1 MYPIW
6 FCDEFAEFLLLRAS
20 SSTSG
25 IRAGVPRAWYQPAH
39 LTISHD
45 IFRRHGD
52 SDGRHKGTWHFP
64 CSASDQCFVVG
75 YLSQSCFVFQC
86 MICVPVPLW
95 EKCHLCAWHKGID
108 RLQQASDMPA
118 SIKKAIS
125 WSRWFNKDWLHQQA
139 FICSSVL
146 RCTITLEYMFC
157 ILSEWFKSN
166 SLDFCLARADNSKVQ
181 AEDFPFSTC
190 QSAASIN
197 ILLESS
203 GLRASKQPLSIT
215 WARQNP
221 CFRHWKQDRLIQQC
235 MPSVRAASNVPLL
248 KGSVLRAGFTRSK
261 KYHVKNN
268 TRMLHT

>member
-1 MYPIW
+1 MSSRNFFSYAPRHPHLEYGQ
-6 FCDEFAEFLLLRAS
+6 EFRELDTSLRTWQFPMTS
-20 SSTSG
+20 SGDMANPMVG
-25 IRAGVPRAWYQPAH
+25 IRAPGIFLARLLTSVSLLDTSVSRVLYFNVWY
-39 LTISHD
+39 
-45 IFRRHGD
+45 
-52 SDGRHKGTWHFP
+52 
-64 CSASDQCFVVG
+64 
-75 YLSQSCFVFQC
+75 
-86 MICVPVPLW
+86 VPVPLW

-166 SLDFCLARADNSKVQ
+166 SLDFRLARADNSKVQ

-268 TRMLHT
+268 TITTR